1 MSSNNAL
8 RKAKHSAFQKK
19 QEKKGREIIVWI
31 FGGLIVLA
39 IIYMIFTAMM
49 V

>member
-1 MSSNNAL
+1 MSSNKAL

-19 QEKKGREIIVWI
+19 QEKRGREIIVWI
-31 FGGLIVLA
+31 FGGLILLA
-39 IIYMIFTAMM
+39 IIFMIYTAIM